1 MTIAGSDS
9 CSGAGIQADLK
20 VFSLLGVHGLTAV
33 STVVAETPL
42 RVHGV
47 HPVSPA
53 EVQEQ
58 IRCLLNCYPVTA
70 IKTGLLG
77 PASNVIAVAEMLE
90 GCDMPIIV
98 DPVLSSSSGTTFG
111 NDDILSA
118 YREHLLPLATVLTP
132 NQPEAEKLLGLRPG
146 CQKPADLVRILASE
160 LNTAAL
166 LTGGHGTG
174 DQAIDLLCLE
184 GEVTSFTAPKLGLAS
199 AHGTGCTLSA
209 ALTAHL
215 ARGLMLAEAVDGA
228 KQVVTR
234 ALKES
239 YQWETDCSLGE
250 LRALNQL
257 PLEILQRPPSK

>member
-1 MTIAGSDS
+1 
-9 CSGAGIQADLK
+9 
-20 VFSLLGVHGLTAV
+20 
-33 STVVAETPL
+33 
-42 RVHGV
+42 
-47 HPVSPA
+47 
-53 EVQEQ
+53 
-58 IRCLLNCYPVTA
+58 
-70 IKTGLLG
+70 
-77 PASNVIAVAEMLE
+77 
-90 GCDMPIIV
+90 
-98 DPVLSSSSGTTFG
+98 
-111 NDDILSA
+111 
-118 YREHLLPLATVLTP
+118 
-132 NQPEAEKLLGLRPG
+132 
-146 CQKPADLVRILASE
+146 
-160 LNTAAL
+160 
-166 LTGGHGTG
+166 G

-184 GEVTSFTAPKLGLAS
+184 GEVTSFTTPKLGLAS